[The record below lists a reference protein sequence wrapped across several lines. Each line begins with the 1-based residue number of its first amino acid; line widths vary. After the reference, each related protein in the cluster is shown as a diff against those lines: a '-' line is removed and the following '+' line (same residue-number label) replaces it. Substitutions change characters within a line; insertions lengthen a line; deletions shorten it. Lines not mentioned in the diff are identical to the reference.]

1 MLSLDHLILCCSLSL
16 LPSIDSFN
24 NASQRDKAVDDTG
37 RGAIELGVWQH
48 VKCVRK
54 YELYLKKPSSCFNEV
69 LKTEAEIS

>member
-1 MLSLDHLILCCSLSL
+1 M
-16 LPSIDSFN
+16 
-24 NASQRDKAVDDTG
+24 DDTG

-48 VKCVRK
+48 VECVRK